1 MPIDTPVIDW
11 AGLSPYLVLLGGV
24 AVAMLVSVLLRGT
37 ARNAAG
43 ALVAGLSF
51 AGSAAAWIVLYT
63 DDDTPRGLIADA
75 IVRDRLVDVTA
86 VILCVVGILAVLTGL
101 EVTLSY
107 VHIGPLTLPVL
118 FVLMAVKFIM
128 VALFFMHLRFDS
140 TWFNA
145 AFWSG
150 LLFSLG
156 VYIGALATFKFFL
169 S

>member
-1 MPIDTPVIDW
+1 MTETPIEF
-11 AGLSPYLVLLGGV
+11 
-24 AVAMLVSVLLRGT
+24 AVDEGYEGYEHAHKPDRFYVQ
-37 ARNAAG
+37 
-43 ALVAGLSF
+43 
-51 AGSAAAWIVLYT
+51 
-63 DDDTPRGLIADA
+63 IA
-75 IVRDRLVDVTA
+75 I
-86 VILCVVGILAVLTGL
+86 ILAVLTGL